1 MIQKLFTIFSFNTLT
16 EKLSSDHELDK
27 SMCHDNSIDLSF
39 ASSVLNEKS
48 TFQAI
53 AQNVLSKL
61 GQVVLSKHTF
71 DSSSISSES
80 NTVEWLG
87 IGTSQIWHGYPDARI
102 RAGTNETTVVLS
114 TDEDPTTPG
123 NSLPIEAKLG

>member
-1 MIQKLFTIFSFNTLT
+1 MV
-16 EKLSSDHELDK
+16 

-39 ASSVLNEKS
+39 ASSVFNEKS

-61 GQVVLSKHTF
+61 GQVVLSKHTYGIADQEKPYQPKLI

-87 IGTSQIWHGYPDARI
+87 IGTSQTWHGYPDARI